1 MNLNNLPK
9 TTEVK
14 RKRMGRGLGSGKGK
28 TGGRGT
34 KGQKARDTIKPNFNG
49 GVAMYKKL
57 PLKRGKGNPNFS
69 AKVFVL
75 NIEDLKGFKANTVID
90 INVLIDQSVITKDD
104 AKKEVKVLGFGEIN
118 VPLVLRLPVS
128 KQARQ
133 KIEAAGGKVENE

>member
-1 MNLNNLPK
+1 MNLSNLPK
-9 TTEVK
+9 TTVTRKK
-14 RKRMGRGLGSGKGK
+14 RPGRGLGSGKGK

-57 PLKRGKGNPNFS
+57 PLKRGKGNHNFS
-69 AKVFVL
+69 EKVFVL
-75 NIEDLKGFKANTVID
+75 NIGDLKDLKANSVID
-90 INVLIDQSVITKDD
+90 VNFLIEQAVITKDD
-104 AKKEVKVLGFGEIN
+104 AKKAVKVLGFGEISI
-118 VPLVLRLPVS
+118 PLVLRLPVS